1 MEDGQ
6 VGETTANA
14 VRHVGKERKLNKETV
29 PIQVQTMVEASAQ
42 GRLLP
47 PQTAS

>member
-14 VRHVGKERKLNKETV
+14 VCHVGKERKSKEEPV
-29 PIQVQTMVEASAQ
+29 PIQVQTMMEDSAL
-42 GRLLP
+42 GSLLP
-47 PQTAS
+47 LQTAS